1 MEMIFYYGEQINEG
15 DIVELK
21 SLNEKHY
28 GVVLK
33 DFKVAF
39 YNYDNDKDERFNI
52 KDLGKVG
59 CRFETIKVVKNKD
72 ILWD

>member
-52 KDLGKVG
+52 MD
-59 CRFETIKVVKNKD
+59 
-72 ILWD
+72 